1 MYIKYMYILMNVL
14 LKKWSHMIILIVM
27 YTQEIQQTGINEFN
41 HNNERKRKSIILNY
55 KNNGILYFKNHKT
68 NEFFFGVDNKY
79 VIYFF

>member
-1 MYIKYMYILMNVL
+1 
-14 LKKWSHMIILIVM
+14 MIILIVM

-68 NEFFFGVDNKY
+68 YEFFFWY
-79 VIYFF
+79 R